1 MAQLPQAFVSCILS
15 YYFSSNYMDYS
26 NILGHI
32 RKIVRVV
39 NLESKRIEKEHGIS
53 IPQLLCLNFLSK
65 QKGFISFHKDLK
77 DYLQL
82 NPSTVTGIINRLE
95 KKGLIAKLPSADDKR
110 STPVVL
116 TAKGLTLLQS
126 TPEPLHEQITRN
138 LQDLSESKLEQLELA
153 FEMIIKFLNINDLDA
168 APIVTGET
176 VIDESQDV

>member
-1 MAQLPQAFVSCILS
+1 MLS

-26 NILGHI
+26 NILAHI

-65 QKGFISFHKDLK
+65 QKSFVSYHKDIK

-95 KKGLIAKLPSADDKR
+95 KKGLIAKLPSSDDKR
-110 STPVVL
+110 ATPVVL
-116 TAKGLTLLQS
+116 TAKGLTLLKS

-138 LQDLSESKLEQLELA
+138 LQHLSESKLEQLESA
-153 FEMIIKFLNINDLDA
+153 FELIIKFMNINDLDA

-176 VIDESQDV
+176 VIEEKPE